1 MLLASEARRITE
13 TRTND
18 DLSWLDEEIYAACKD
33 GVTTI
38 TFTCLP
44 EAIEEIERC
53 GYTIKDRLRLTSGF
67 DLITIEW

>member
-1 MLLASEARRITE
+1 MLLASEARRIAE
-13 TRTND
+13 TGIND

-53 GYTIKDRLRLTSGF
+53 GYTIKDRLRLTNGF